1 MTRKLF
7 VVPALVLALAACS
20 EDRERPAAEPTA
32 PLRSVAAPDA
42 AAGSSNGSSV
52 CRNLRRERAQLA
64 REVANAHAEA
74 SPDAVAIDRSQEQ
87 VVALDALIR
96 DACT

>member
-1 MTRKLF
+1 MTRSLLAI
-7 VVPALVLALAACS
+7 PALVLALAACA
-20 EDRERPAAEPTA
+20 EDRERPVAEPTA
-32 PLRSVAAPDA
+32 PLRSVTAPEA

-52 CRNLRRERAQLA
+52 CRSLRRERAQLA
-64 REVANAHAEA
+64 RDVANGHAEA
-74 SPDAVAIDRSQEQ
+74 APDDAAIARSQEQ